1 MPTLKILFSQNTT
14 SLSITDFLFNLEG
27 PRLLEISDFTLVLI
41 RATYRWFRIDSEA
54 YWFYDVLI
62 VDLLTY

>member
-41 RATYRWFRIDSEA
+41 RATYR
-54 YWFYDVLI
+54 
-62 VDLLTY
+62 